1 MLLIACGACDAESTT
16 HPRLLI
22 GDFAPLRIF
31 AFRNQNLCIN
41 AAKSIGCQITNVH
54 ASDLIEGREH
64 PHIILGIIWQII
76 KIQLLKAINLTEHP
90 ELYRLL
96 EEGEELANLMALP
109 GASFLI

>member
-1 MLLIACGACDAESTT
+1 MDERALNIKKRELNIYEI
-16 HPRLLI
+16 RE
-22 GDFAPLRIF
+22 
-31 AFRNQNLCIN
+31 NQNLCIN

-96 EEGEELANLMALP
+96 EEGEELSELMALP
-109 GASFLI
+109 GGSVV